1 MGDQFCTCY
10 LRRPWHVLYP
20 LQYQTVSNFFLLRR
34 PYLLNQTITRNL
46 YNKSEMSATNKWLK
60 RKKCCT
66 TCLQSCKSLAPC
78 SRAVCIVKNLKSY
91 KPEKPMYMM
100 HYNVFNCH
108 NILLKASLQLKKTT
122 TTNNLEIKY
131 ANSFVNFLYI
141 PFFLPFFFESSAI
154 INVTFP
160 MKS

>member
-1 MGDQFCTCY
+1 MLFKKVLARSISFTVPNSFIYYLFGDRIYFIRP
-10 LRRPWHVLYP
+10 LRETYIIDQKW
-20 LQYQTVSNFFLLRR
+20 LLIR
-34 PYLLNQTITRNL
+34 
-46 YNKSEMSATNKWLK
+46 KWLK
-60 RKKCCT
+60 RKKCGT

-122 TTNNLEIKY
+122 TKNPLEIKY